1 MTKEE
6 AMRNLEIYYRKL
18 GLENFLEGKEKRT
31 LHNLLAASV
40 IVEGFFYGQKSGEVG
55 EKIDVGLKKKA
66 LVYLLKYS
74 MLNID
79 GKFPDS
85 RIPIVNEIDG
95 EKIPKEMA
103 TKIYKIIIYLSANH
117 SYTAGKTRITYPAL
131 LSPKT
136 VPNILKQIREI
147 IEQGKDMPVSE
158 VLNALYSEADNKKET
173 PKKEK
178 NTITV
183 SEQSRIISYFEEI
196 GLLDFIKVD
205 SQLIYSYENLQQ
217 AWQIVEKYFGEKIT
231 KEVKRAVLMCIL
243 GSPLLR
249 NNNTRKTCNLADLVD
264 KLHMI
269 GLGQNEIFAIIIN
282 CGINGKMLAYS
293 YGEVLSAE
301 NSFISHVK
309 VNKNNKRLTRV
320 DPKTL
325 EMAVSKSQEKKE
337 EAGICEYYKKL
348 GLSSLIFN
356 AAGKLYYS
364 ESELN
369 TARQIAEGYFRGLAT
384 DEVIKVVLRS
394 LLSHDALKEK
404 VEVIFDKLA
413 TVIDRMRENG
423 LDDRDIYGILI
434 NLSFTRR
441 KKDYGYSFNQIL
453 RQSEKVDDMLQG
465 EYNTEVTA
473 ETLTAMMR
481 SAKGRHV
488 DAGDFQLVALSTP
501 LQAAKLLDAA
511 ERVEQEIRMLTQAI
525 RNQDGISTNGKGEEN
540 GCKIC

>member
-6 AMRNLEIYYRKL
+6 AMQKLEIYYRKL

-31 LHNLLAASV
+31 FHNLLAASV
-40 IVEGFFYGQKSGEVG
+40 IVEGFFNGQKKGEVG
-55 EKIDVGLKKKA
+55 EKIDGRLKKNA
-66 LVYLLKYS
+66 LVYLLKYP
-74 MLNID
+74 MLNVD

-103 TKIYKIIIYLSANH
+103 TKIYKIIIYLSANL
-117 SYTAGKTRITYPAL
+117 SYTAGKIRITYPAL

-136 VPNILKQIREI
+136 VPNILKKIREI

-158 VLNALYSEADNKKET
+158 VLNALYVEPDKKKDR
-173 PKKEK
+173 PNIKKKK
-178 NTITV
+178 NTITE
-183 SEQSRIISYFEEI
+183 SEQRGVIRYFEEI

-205 SQLIYSYENLQQ
+205 SQLIYSYENLEQ
-217 AWQIVEKYFGEKIT
+217 ARQIVEKYFGEKIT

-282 CGINGKMLAYS
+282 YGINGKMLAYS

-301 NSFISHVK
+301 DSFISHVE

-337 EAGICEYYKKL
+337 EAGICEYYKKI

-356 AAGKLYYS
+356 ADGKLYYS

-369 TARQIAEGYFRGLAT
+369 KARQIAEGYFRGLAT

-453 RQSEKVDDMLQG
+453 RQSEKVDNMLQG

-481 SAKGRHV
+481 SAKGRNV
-488 DAGDFQLVALSTP
+488 YAGDFKLVALSTP
-501 LQAAKLLDAA
+501 MQAAKLLDA
-511 ERVEQEIRMLTQAI
+511 EKRVEEEIRMLTQAI
-525 RNQDGISTNGKGEEN
+525 RNPDGISTNGKGE
-540 GCKIC
+540 

>member
-6 AMRNLEIYYRKL
+6 VMQKLEIYYRKL

-40 IVEGFFYGQKSGEVG
+40 IVEGFFNGQKSGEVG

-66 LVYLLKYS
+66 LVYLLKYP
-74 MLNID
+74 MLNVD

-103 TKIYKIIIYLSANH
+103 TKIYKIIIYLSAIH
-117 SYTAGKTRITYPAL
+117 SYTAGKIRITYPAL

-158 VLNALYSEADNKKET
+158 VLNALYVEPDKKKDR
-173 PKKEK
+173 PNIKKKK
-178 NTITV
+178 NTITE
-183 SEQSRIISYFEEI
+183 SEQRGVIRYFEEI
-196 GLLDFIKVD
+196 GLSDFINVD
-205 SQLIYSYENLQQ
+205 GQLIYSYENLKQ
-217 AWQIVEKYFGEKIT
+217 ARQIVEKYFGEKIT

-282 CGINGKMLAYS
+282 YGINGKMLAYS

-301 NSFISHVK
+301 DSFISHVE

-453 RQSEKVDDMLQG
+453 RQSENVDNMLQG

-481 SAKGRHV
+481 SAKGRKV
-488 DAGDFQLVALSTP
+488 DAGDFQLVALSTSM
-501 LQAAKLLDAA
+501 QAAQLLEAE
-511 ERVEQEIRMLTQAI
+511 ERVEKEIRMLTQAI
-525 RNQDGISTNGKGEEN
+525 RNPDGISTNGKGE
-540 GCKIC
+540 